1 MIANNRDRWQHLLYG
16 APATVAAAL
25 DDILSHCALP
35 ELMLG
40 TDADLANE
48 YASWLRLDLD
58 GEPSQEGDDP
68 QKIAPDHPAY
78 ALLLWAYRSIDFA
91 DLHARLARALAL
103 CGAPQARTAAA
114 PRALS
119 IVPEP
124 ASEPEPVP
132 SALSLSAADA
142 RAAAI
147 ARDLHTV
154 YVDAAAT
161 SKLIRAD
168 LRAAFPGIKFG
179 VTTSRYSMG
188 ASAEVAWTDG
198 PTVAGVNALV
208 QRYRSK
214 GQMDITDYTPD
225 VYQEEGGQ
233 RIHYGTHYVGT
244 TRHYSPELAAAAV
257 SSVCADLGIVP
268 TPKVPITDGR
278 GDIESLYS
286 IFAPGHEGTY
296 HMSLARIVR
305 RHLEGQ
311 TWHDDGQQPA
321 PEGAPAIQ

>member
-16 APATVAAAL
+16 APAPVAAAL
-25 DDILSHCALP
+25 DDILSHCEIP

-40 TDADLANE
+40 TDSDLANE

-58 GEPSQEGDDP
+58 GDDTQDADP
-68 QKIAPDHPAY
+68 QRIAPDHPAY

-103 CGAPQARTAAA
+103 CGAPQPRTAAA

-124 ASEPEPVP
+124 PP

-142 RAAAI
+142 RAAAL

-168 LRAAFPGIKFG
+168 LRAAFPGIKFS

-188 ASAEVAWTDG
+188 ASAEVTWTDG
-198 PTVAGVNALV
+198 PIVAEVDALV

-225 VYQEEGGQ
+225 VYQEVDGE
-233 RIHYGTHYVGT
+233 RVHYGTHYVGT

-257 SSVCADLGIVP
+257 SSVCADLGIAPVP
-268 TPKVPITDGR
+268 AVPASG
-278 GDIESLYS
+278 GIEALYS